1 MCDKNGVEFHVGTTV
16 TPELIDE
23 EMPDAVVL
31 ATGAEFIKG
40 TAPGFDGPHVVRATD
55 VLEGKV
61 QVGDNI
67 VVWGGKKPGI
77 GVALYLAEQGKKV
90 TLVSRERK
98 VGKDV
103 NPSYIWRYIKKM
115 NQKKVTTYKECDLE
129 EITESGV
136 VVKNHY
142 GTRIPVQA
150 DTVIFAERQPRQEL
164 KDAVK
169 ELNIELHVIGDALV
183 PRALSNALHDGYRTG
198 IRL

>member
-1 MCDKNGVEFHVGTTV
+1 
-16 TPELIDE
+16 
-23 EMPDAVVL
+23 
-31 ATGAEFIKG
+31 
-40 TAPGFDGPHVVRATD
+40 
-55 VLEGKV
+55 
-61 QVGDNI
+61 
-67 VVWGGKKPGI
+67 
-77 GVALYLAEQGKKV
+77 ALYLAEQGKTV

-129 EITESGV
+129 EITDTGV
-136 VVKNHY
+136 IVKNHY

-150 DTVIFAERQPRQEL
+150 DTVVYAERQARQEL

-169 ELNIELHVIGDALV
+169 EQNIELHVIGDALV